1 MSRIRSAAARLFR
14 RPAASAGR
22 RPVAPLWVRG
32 LTAGGRPVVLGVALL
47 MCAPGEYHL
56 AQNAGWR
63 DPFTYGMPVV
73 LSAYAGI
80 AAAVASTRRPG
91 NRGRWSAIL
100 GACLALGLAMAAQVV
115 SHLIATG
122 HLTANQPLL
131 IATTSLVPPAVVG
144 HLLHL
149 AATPPDV
156 EDATETP
163 SVPAAPSIPEVVPPG
178 VRLLPITARPVP
190 VVTLERE
197 AQQDAGRT
205 PQDAQ
210 DGATGSTVLTGP
222 EAAPVPLPGPVQAP
236 LTALEHPLPQDADRM
251 SGYASGTLQD
261 ADDGD
266 AENDGPPPTPPLM
279 TSAQVAQRYGIEMST
294 VRSWV
299 SAGRLIVHSKDARG
313 RNLFHPDDLPEY
325 EVTR

>member
-1 MSRIRSAAARLFR
+1 VSRARGAVVRLFR
-14 RPAASAGR
+14 RPAPSAGR

-32 LTAGGRPVVLGVALL
+32 LTAGGRPAVLGVALL

-91 NRGRWSAIL
+91 DRGRWSAIL

-131 IATTSLVPPAVVG
+131 IAVTSLVPPAVVG

-149 AATPPDV
+149 AATSPDV
-156 EDATETP
+156 EDA
-163 SVPAAPSIPEVVPPG
+163 
-178 VRLLPITARPVP
+178 
-190 VVTLERE
+190 
-197 AQQDAGRT
+197 

-210 DGATGSTVLTGP
+210 DGAAASSVLTCPG
-222 EAAPVPLPGPVQAP
+222 AAPVPLPGPVPAS

-251 SGYASGTLQD
+251 SGYASRTLRD

-266 AENDGPPPTPPLM
+266 AEDDGPPPAPPLM